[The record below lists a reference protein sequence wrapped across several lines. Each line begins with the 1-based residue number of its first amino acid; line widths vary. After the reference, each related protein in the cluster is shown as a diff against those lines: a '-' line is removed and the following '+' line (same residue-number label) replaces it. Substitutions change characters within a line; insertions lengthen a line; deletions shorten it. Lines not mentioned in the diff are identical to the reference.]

1 MFFIRLKII
10 LFKNSITLR
19 LGIARMNSVSALG
32 LQFILY
38 FVYNMVDITLCV
50 WGRVNSGREI
60 SAKSKHNLKYFL
72 KKFLFLFDMVKERKW
87 IMKETAD
94 AETVSRLTSELGID
108 SVLAGLLVQRGI
120 RSFAEARAFFRPDL
134 GDLHDPFL
142 MKDMDKAVERIRRAV
157 EEGTPIL
164 VYGDY
169 DVDGTTAVSLVY
181 SFLKKITPGVDF
193 YIPDRYDEGY
203 GVSFKG
209 IDWAAEHGFGLII
222 TLDCGIKANDKVLYA
237 AEKGV
242 DMIICDHHLPED
254 ELPRA
259 VAVLDPKRA
268 DCSYPFDDLSGCGVG
283 FKLVQ
288 AYSSRYGIP
297 FSSLVSLLDLLVIS
311 IAADLVSVTGE
322 NRILAHYGLKQLN
335 ENPRTGIYAMIR
347 LSGLEPGHVTIDD
360 IVFKIGPRINAAG
373 RMESGR
379 VAVELLTA
387 TGEAEAERIG
397 SEINKY
403 NNERKSI
410 DREITQEALEMVQSG
425 ACLSSGNATIVYNP
439 SWHKGVV
446 GIVAS
451 RLVEAFYKPT
461 IVFSKSQVNGL
472 VTGSARSVHGFDLY
486 DAIESCSD
494 LLENFG
500 GHLYAA
506 GLTLKEEN
514 LPAFC
519 RRIEDFIGKN
529 ITPQM
534 LTPVIYV
541 DSALNFD
548 RITPKF
554 VRILKQFQ
562 PFGPGNT
569 APVFLTENV
578 YDNGNGRRV
587 GADAGHLKLDL
598 LQESQPYRHISAI
611 AFNKASHFDHI
622 KNGNPFDICYSIVEN
637 YYRGI
642 ANVQLRIRDIHDR
655 DDFIS
660 GL

>member
-1 MFFIRLKII
+1 M
-10 LFKNSITLR
+10 
-19 LGIARMNSVSALG
+19 
-32 LQFILY
+32 
-38 FVYNMVDITLCV
+38 
-50 WGRVNSGREI
+50 
-60 SAKSKHNLKYFL
+60 
-72 KKFLFLFDMVKERKW
+72 KERKW
-87 IMKETAD
+87 IIKDAAD

-108 SVLAGLLVQRGI
+108 SVLSELLVQRGI
-120 RSFAEARAFFRPDL
+120 CSFAEARAFFRPDL
-134 GDLHDPFL
+134 KNLHNPFL
-142 MKDMDKAVERIRRAV
+142 MKDMDKAVDRIRRAV
-157 EEGTPIL
+157 EENTPIL

-169 DVDGTTAVSLVY
+169 DVDGTTAVALVY
-181 SFLKKITPGVDF
+181 SFLKKLTPNVDF
-193 YIPDRYDEGY
+193 YIPDRYEEGY

-209 IDWAAEHGFGLII
+209 IDWASEHGFGLII
-222 TLDCGIKANDKVLYA
+222 TLDCGIKANDKVDYA
-237 AEKGV
+237 AQKGIDV
-242 DMIICDHHLPED
+242 IVCDHHLPEN
-254 ELPRA
+254 ELPHA
-259 VAVLDPKRA
+259 VAVLDPKRE
-268 DCSYPFDDLSGCGVG
+268 DCDYPFDDLSGCGVG

-288 AYSSRYGIP
+288 AYSATCGIP
-297 FSSLVSLLDLLVIS
+297 FENIVSLLDLLVVS
-311 IAADLVSVTGE
+311 IASDLVSVTGE
-322 NRILAHYGLKQLN
+322 NRILAHFGLRQLN
-335 ENPRTGIYAMIR
+335 ENPRTGLHAMIR

-387 TGEAEAERIG
+387 TDEAEAEKIG

-425 ACLSSGNATIVYNP
+425 DCLSSGNATIVYSP

-461 IVFSKSQVNGL
+461 IVFSRSQANGL

-514 LPAFC
+514 LPEFC
-519 RRIEDFIGKN
+519 RRIEEFISAR
-529 ITPQM
+529 ITREM

-541 DSALNFD
+541 DAMLNFD

-587 GADAGHLKLDL
+587 GADAGHLKLEL
-598 LQESQPYRHISAI
+598 IQESQPYRHISAI
-611 AFNKASHFDHI
+611 AFNKAEHFEHI
-622 KNGNPFDICYSIVEN
+622 RNGNPVDICYSIVEN

-642 ANVQLRIRDIHDR
+642 ANIQLRIKDIHDR
-655 DDFIS
+655 EDFI
-660 GL
+660 